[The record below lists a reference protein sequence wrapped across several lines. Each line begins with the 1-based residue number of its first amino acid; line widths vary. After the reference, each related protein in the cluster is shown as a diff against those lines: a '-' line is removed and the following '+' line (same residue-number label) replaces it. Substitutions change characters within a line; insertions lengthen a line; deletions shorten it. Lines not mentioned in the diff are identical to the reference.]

1 LFVNHR
7 QSTSAS
13 RFTAG
18 ASGFLNFSQSG
29 SLQEHSTIER
39 VWGASTPCRGKDK
52 MRTYLAI
59 AAAAVMI
66 TGAAMA
72 QPANRDA
79 NTPAVNTPNTPPNPG
94 APVAGSNSFTEGQ
107 AKSRIESN
115 GFSNVSEL
123 RKDDQGVWRGKA
135 MKDGKSVTVS
145 LDFQG
150 NVTAQ

>member
-1 LFVNHR
+1 MSLLFAIADEINADR
-7 QSTSAS
+7 
-13 RFTAG
+13 AG
-18 ASGFLNFSQSG
+18 TFRNRKS
-29 SLQEHSTIER
+29 
-39 VWGASTPCRGKDK
+39 WGASTSSEEKEKCV
-52 MRTYLAI
+52 LIAI
-59 AAAAVMI
+59 AAAAAMI
-66 TGAAMA
+66 TSTAIA

-115 GFSNVSEL
+115 GFANVSEL

-135 MKDGKSVTVS
+135 VKDGKSVTVS

-150 NVTAQ
+150 NVTAR